1 MLKTIKLY
9 GILGQKFGR
18 EFKLD
23 VANTREAM
31 RALSVQIAGFEQFM
45 LHAHEQ
51 GLRFAVFLKG
61 KNLSKKR
68 GKKRPAIYDH
78 ETKRLITGDNIGEEQ
93 LDMSTEADTI
103 HIVPRVVG
111 AGGNGGLQTILGA
124 VMVVVGVIVG
134 VVAGWTGAGAVAA
147 QGLIGAGVGMMVGG
161 IAQMLMPKI
170 DNTQDQN
177 QDGNRANKGFGG
189 AVTTVAQ
196 GNPVPIL
203 YGQREI
209 GGFIVSAGQYPE
221 DQM

>member
-31 RALSVQIAGFEQFM
+31 RALSVQIAGFEHFM

-51 GLRFAVFLKG
+51 GLAFAIFLKG
-61 KNLSKKR
+61 KGSGNKR

-93 LDMSTEADTI
+93 LDMNTEADTI
-103 HIVPRVVG
+103 HIVPRVMG
-111 AGGNGGLQTILGA
+111 AGGNNGILQLVLGA
-124 VMVVVGVIVG
+124 ILIAASFIPGIG
-134 VVAGWTGAGAVAA
+134 QAA
-147 QGLIGAGVGMMVGG
+147 QVALIGAGAGMAMGG
-161 IAQMLMPKI
+161 VASMLMPKI

-209 GGFIVSAGQYPE
+209 GGFIISAGQYPE

>member
-1 MLKTIKLY
+1 
-9 GILGQKFGR
+9 GR

-31 RALSVQIAGFEQFM
+31 RALSVQIAGFEHFM

-51 GLRFAVFLKG
+51 GLRFAVFLKR
-61 KNLSKKR
+61 KNSSNKR

-93 LDMSTEADTI
+93 LDMNTEADTI
-103 HIVPRVVG
+103 HIVPRVMG
-111 AGGNGGLQTILGA
+111 AGGNNGILQLVLGA
-124 VMVVVGVIVG
+124 ILIAASFIPGIG
-134 VVAGWTGAGAVAA
+134 QAA
-147 QGLIGAGVGMMVGG
+147 QVALIGAGAGMAMGG
-161 IAQMLMPKI
+161 VASMLMPKI

-209 GGFIVSAGQYPE
+209 GGFIISAGQYPE

>member
-31 RALSVQIAGFEQFM
+31 RALSVQIAGFEHFM

-61 KNLSKKR
+61 KNSSNKR

-93 LDMSTEADTI
+93 LDMHTEADTI
-103 HIVPRVVG
+103 HIVPRVMG
-111 AGGNGGLQTILGA
+111 AGGNNGILQLVLGA
-124 VMVVVGVIVG
+124 ILIAASFIPGIG
-134 VVAGWTGAGAVAA
+134 QAA
-147 QGLIGAGVGMMVGG
+147 QVALIGAGAGMAMGG
-161 IAQMLMPKI
+161 VASMLMPKI
-170 DNTQDQN
+170 DITQDQN

-203 YGQREI
+203 YGQREV